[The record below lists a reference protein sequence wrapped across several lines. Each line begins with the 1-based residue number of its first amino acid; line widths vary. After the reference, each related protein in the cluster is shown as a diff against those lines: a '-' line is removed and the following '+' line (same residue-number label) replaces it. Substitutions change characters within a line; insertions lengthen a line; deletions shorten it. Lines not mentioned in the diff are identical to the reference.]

1 MSTSKT
7 KEVWRRYE
15 DFINIS
21 ILVVVLYWIWQFWKN
36 HWGKLGKVHKD
47 LSVIS
52 YDWKWIFSY
61 LSNIFILCD
70 PMDCSPPGSSDQGIL
85 QARILEWVAF
95 PSPGDLPNPGME
107 PGSPPL
113 QTDSSPS
120 EPPGKPKIE
129 DKWVR
134 GALKEQV
141 ERRWES
147 LADCIPYVRAL
158 TLGQPLANFEKLWRI
173 GALPPK
179 MGKYC
184 TVFHKQSLSFL
195 LILSKFRI
203 DSQIDDGNDSW
214 ESLGL
219 QGDPTSPS

>member
-1 MSTSKT
+1 MEKFTRTHAHTWVQVKLRKSEEDMRILSISVSWLWYYIEYDSFGKT
-7 KEVWRRYE
+7 IGGNWAKYTR
-15 DFINIS
+15 IS
-21 ILVVVLYWIWQFWKN
+21 LLFLMTESESSVT
-36 HWGKLGKVHKD
+36 
-47 LSVIS
+47 SVI
-52 YDWKWIFSY
+52 FS
-61 LSNIFILCD
+61 ILCD
-70 PMDCSPPGSSDQGIL
+70 PMDCSPPGSSDHGIL

-184 TVFHKQSLSFL
+184 TVFHSLCPFS
-195 LILSKFRI
+195 
-203 DSQIDDGNDSW
+203 
-214 ESLGL
+214 
-219 QGDPTSPS
+219 

>member
-70 PMDCSPPGSSDQGIL
+70 PMDCSPPGSSDHGIL

-95 PSPGDLPNPGME
+95 PSPGDLPDPGME

-120 EPPGKPKIE
+120 EPPGQPKIE